1 MKLEVPI
8 VRLVIKDLITFDGIK
23 LQLNETEELIK
34 LLNDKLLLKDTIIVS
49 LNTKVANLEE
59 IITKKDDQFDLERE
73 KSKLLELEIK
83 RQRNKTLWWKIAAGA
98 GFVTIL
104 FLTIAG

>member
-1 MKLEVPI
+1 VKLEVPI

-83 RQRNKTLWWKIAAGA
+83 RQRNKTLWWKIAAGV